1 MNERKVAIQAMR
13 KIVHRPKHTA
23 FDECLNEQE
32 IEALASTINNGVKAE
47 SERDELKAKIKA
59 FLEAWQIDVSGHD
72 GEMMINIKTPASGID
87 EWGEPRRGTIFGF
100 ESTPDDNLPQWSGRG
115 KTLWDL
121 WNAVNQK

>member
-1 MNERKVAIQAMR
+1 MNFDKLSPEMRSAIAEEMRKDKALKEASAMR
-13 KIVHRPKHTA
+13 ESMMAQV
-23 FDECLNEQE
+23 LNLQ
-32 IEALASTINNGVKAE
+32 A
-47 SERDELKAKIKA
+47 ERDELKAKIKA